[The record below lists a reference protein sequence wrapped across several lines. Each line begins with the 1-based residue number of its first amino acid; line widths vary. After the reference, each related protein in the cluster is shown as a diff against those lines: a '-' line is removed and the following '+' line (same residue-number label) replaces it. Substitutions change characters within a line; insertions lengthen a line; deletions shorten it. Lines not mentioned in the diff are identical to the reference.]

1 MRCTIHPAPAQD
13 VASVAV
19 AHQAGSQDSSG
30 EWLEA
35 LLEACAM
42 SRQVW
47 TAANAQGEPLAV
59 IGAAPWTDDPDR
71 GRLWFVVLAAYDVND
86 GDLKA
91 VMRLTL
97 MEMLQVFSQLENHV
111 SAEKA
116 WALELMR
123 DVGFTVEP
131 ALGSPEGARHRVWI
145 DADAAGAVSAA

>member
-1 MRCTIHPAPAQD
+1 
-13 VASVAV
+13 VAI
-19 AHQAGSQDSSG
+19 AHQTTSQDTG
-30 EWLEA
+30 REWLQA

-47 TAANAQGEPLAV
+47 TAANAQGEPLAF

-71 GRLWFVVLAAYDVND
+71 GRLWFVVLATYDVND
-86 GDLKA
+86 GDLKG

-131 ALGSPEGARHRVWI
+131 ALGSPDGACHRVWI
-145 DADAAGAVSAA
+145 DAGAAGAFSAA

>member
-1 MRCTIHPAPAQD
+1 MRCTIHLATAQD
-13 VASVAV
+13 IASVAI
-19 AHQAGSQDSSG
+19 AHQTESQDSSR

-47 TAANAQGEPLAV
+47 TAANAQGEPLAF

-71 GRLWFVVLAAYDVND
+71 GRLWFVVLAAYEVND

-97 MEMLQVFSQLENHV
+97 MEMLQVFRHLENHV

-116 WALELMR
+116 WALDLMR

-131 ALGSPEGARHRVWI
+131 ALGSPDAARHRVWI
-145 DADAAGAVSAA
+145 DADAAGALSAA

>member
-1 MRCTIHPAPAQD
+1 MPKGSPSLS
-13 VASVAV
+13 SVLPRGPTTPT
-19 AHQAGSQDSSG
+19 AGDCGSSS
-30 EWLEA
+30 WL
-35 LLEACAM
+35 
-42 SRQVW
+42 
-47 TAANAQGEPLAV
+47 T
-59 IGAAPWTDDPDR
+59 
-71 GRLWFVVLAAYDVND
+71 YDVND

-131 ALGSPEGARHRVWI
+131 ALGSPDGARHRVWI